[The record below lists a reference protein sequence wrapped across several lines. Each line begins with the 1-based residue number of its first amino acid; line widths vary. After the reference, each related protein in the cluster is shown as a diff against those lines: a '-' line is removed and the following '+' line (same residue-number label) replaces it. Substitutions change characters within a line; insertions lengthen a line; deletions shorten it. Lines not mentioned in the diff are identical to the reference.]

1 VQIEH
6 SHSLP
11 HDEAKARARALAE
24 YLSTRHGMQIDWK
37 SDDAFSMRGKYMIVS
52 IDVNVKVDA
61 DRVHVTGKD
70 PGMLWRGKAKSY
82 IEHKLSRYMDPS
94 QPLEALPRG

>member
-6 SHSLP
+6 THSFA

-24 YLSTRHGMQIDWK
+24 YLQNRHGMQVDWT
-37 SDDAFSMRGKYMIVS
+37 SDDAFHMRGKYMIVA
-52 IDVNVKVDA
+52 IDVNVKVGA
-61 DRVHVTGKD
+61 DKVHVAGKD

-94 QPLEALPRG
+94 APLETLPRG